1 MAKDKIEKLADE
13 LMSLNPQK
21 SEKLALV
28 IRAKLMPEIQ
38 KQAGL
43 LADKQSNPQMAQMG
57 RPMQMNMA
65 PPTARDVAMRGI
77 LR

>member
-1 MAKDKIEKLADE
+1 
-13 LMSLNPQK
+13 
-21 SEKLALV
+21 
-28 IRAKLMPEIQ
+28 MPEIQ

-43 LADKQSNPQMAQMG
+43 LADKQANPQMAQMG